1 MVNVPKP
8 RRSGGSS
15 GRPAKRTS
23 NSTTSSRGGR
33 ATSSRGERSDRPRS
47 AAPRGE
53 RSDRPRSSS
62 FDRSDRPRSAAPRG
76 ERSDRP
82 RSSSF
87 DRSDRVPLDRPRRAR
102 MVEPE
107 IPEFITGEELDK
119 ATIKELGTLA
129 EKNANH
135 VARHLVAAGMA
146 LDEDA
151 ERAWQHAKA
160 AAHNAGRIAVVRETA
175 GVVAYQAGHFAESLA
190 ELRAATRMS
199 GNFGVLPIM
208 VDCERALGRPQ
219 KAIELAGHG
228 AAKSLPVE
236 DQVELRIVVA
246 GARRDLGE
254 IDAAIATLTCQEL
267 KIDAAEWAPR
277 LRYAL
282 ADAYA
287 EKADRKNA
295 LNWFTK
301 AAESDRDGVTDALNR
316 IQLLET

>member
-1 MVNVPKP
+1 
-8 RRSGGSS
+8 
-15 GRPAKRTS
+15 
-23 NSTTSSRGGR
+23 
-33 ATSSRGERSDRPRS
+33 
-47 AAPRGE
+47 
-53 RSDRPRSSS
+53 
-62 FDRSDRPRSAAPRG
+62 
-76 ERSDRP
+76 
-82 RSSSF
+82 
-87 DRSDRVPLDRPRRAR
+87 

-175 GVVAYQAGHFAESLA
+175 GVVAYQAGHFAEALA

-219 KAIELAGHG
+219 KAIELAGHS

-246 GARRDLGE
+246 GARRDLSE

-287 EKADRKNA
+287 ERADRKNA
-295 LNWFTK
+295 LNWFRK

-316 IQLLET
+316 IQLLEM

>member
-1 MVNVPKP
+1 MVNAPKP

-33 ATSSRGERSDRPRS
+33 AISS
-47 AAPRGE
+47 RGE

-82 RSSSF
+82 RSSSL

>member
-1 MVNVPKP
+1 
-8 RRSGGSS
+8 
-15 GRPAKRTS
+15 
-23 NSTTSSRGGR
+23 
-33 ATSSRGERSDRPRS
+33 
-47 AAPRGE
+47 
-53 RSDRPRSSS
+53 
-62 FDRSDRPRSAAPRG
+62 
-76 ERSDRP
+76 
-82 RSSSF
+82 
-87 DRSDRVPLDRPRRAR
+87 

-175 GVVAYQAGHFAESLA
+175 GVVAYQAGHFAEALA

-287 EKADRKNA
+287 EKTDRKNA

>member
-1 MVNVPKP
+1 MVNAPKP

-33 ATSSRGERSDRPRS
+33 AISSRGERSDRPRS

-62 FDRSDRPRSAAPRG
+62 FDRNDRA
-76 ERSDRP
+76 
-82 RSSSF
+82 
-87 DRSDRVPLDRPRRAR
+87 PLDRPRRAR

-146 LDEDA
+146 LDEDV

-175 GVVAYQAGHFAESLA
+175 GVVAYQAGHYAEALA

-219 KAIELAGHG
+219 KAIELAGHS

-246 GARRDLGE
+246 GARRDLSE

-316 IQLLET
+316 IQLLEM

>member
-1 MVNVPKP
+1 MVNAPKP

-33 ATSSRGERSDRPRS
+33 AISSRGERSDRPRS
-47 AAPRGE
+47 SAPRGE

-62 FDRSDRPRSAAPRG
+62 FDRSDRPRSSAPRG

-87 DRSDRVPLDRPRRAR
+87 DRNDRAPLDRPRRAR

-146 LDEDA
+146 LDEDV

-175 GVVAYQAGHFAESLA
+175 GVVAYQAGHYAEALA

-219 KAIELAGHG
+219 KAIELAGHS

-246 GARRDLGE
+246 GARRDLSE

-282 ADAYA
+282 ADAYE

-316 IQLLET
+316 IQLLEM